1 MLAFCLMLL
10 MQDLPTLVQRFML
23 GMNGSRV
30 CFEREKMRL
39 QLLEVVAVTRRA
51 ELRAMQVLEL
61 LDEFGVS

>member
-1 MLAFCLMLL
+1 
-10 MQDLPTLVQRFML
+10 MQDLPPPVQRVML

-51 ELRAMQVLEL
+51 ELRAMQLLEL

>member
-1 MLAFCLMLL
+1 MRAFCLVLF
-10 MQDLPTLVQRFML
+10 MQDLPPPVQRVML

-51 ELRAMQVLEL
+51 ELRAMQLLEL
-61 LDEFGVS
+61 LDEFGMS

>member
-10 MQDLPTLVQRFML
+10 MQDLPTLVQRVML
-23 GMNGSRV
+23 RMNGSRV

-51 ELRAMQVLEL
+51 ELRAMQLLEL